1 MRLCRASL
9 ALYQLVALPHVE
21 VPPSPQGQQND
32 KTKVMS
38 WINTVM
44 NEDWFFIFV
53 IVWYKYNKTVY
64 IQNAMI

>member
-1 MRLCRASL
+1 MRQCRASL

-21 VPPSPQGQQND
+21 VPPPSPQGQQND

-44 NEDWFFIFV
+44 NED
-53 IVWYKYNKTVY
+53 
-64 IQNAMI
+64 